1 MNTQMKIKAVKT
13 GLIYRILF
21 LNGKSYIGQ
30 TSRTIFQ
37 RGKEHLRQSSGCIK
51 LKNAFTKYGHE
62 ECVMSVLK
70 DNIPVVY
77 LDWWENQFI
86 DKFDSLENG
95 YNIKFNDNPPA
106 PEEQELEP
114 EENFAAPIPKTN
126 PFEKFANREFV
137 APRKKIEVLLPKKI
151 KKKED
156 PRPWLRLPTPE
167 RA

>member
-1 MNTQMKIKAVKT
+1 MKIIAERF
-13 GLIYRILF
+13 GLIYCISF
-21 LNGKSYIGQ
+21 PNGKVYIGQ

-37 RGKEHLRQSSGCIK
+37 RGKEHLQHSSGCIK

-86 DKFDSLENG
+86 DTFDSITNG

-106 PEEQELEP
+106 PIDQELEP
-114 EENFAAPIPKTN
+114 EENFTAPAPKVN
-126 PFEKFANREFV
+126 PFAKFANKEYI
-137 APRKKIEVLLPKKI
+137 APRRSEEHTV
-151 KKKED
+151 
-156 PRPWLRLPTPE
+156 RTPVT
-167 RA
+167 